1 MRFKQYIACLL
12 LAGWHPGLYA
22 EFSQEQLDW
31 LNSDAEHPAMAVNEG
46 ELEFLSTQPV
56 KAEHHQSMQIRLTQE
71 SIDTGWAR
79 VEQCHRDLDAVP
91 SLEVVFHKQRVR
103 KLRVTR
109 FSNIEQASVLGNR
122 VLVNNI
128 MRGSEICIS
137 AESRLLHS
145 LTDKDGQQR
154 FEMKNGPFMR
164 RFLDGYYP
172 LTLNLEVEYP
182 PEILQMASVQP
193 VDQNGWQIS
202 YDAGRITMSGRFEG
216 RLVTR
221 VYFNRL
227 R

>member
-1 MRFKQYIACLL
+1 MKFKQYIASLL
-12 LAGWHPGLYA
+12 LACWQPGLYA

-31 LNSDAEHPAMAVNEG
+31 LNSDAEHPAMVVNEG
-46 ELEFLSTQPV
+46 ELEFISTKPV
-56 KAEHHQSMQIRLTQE
+56 KAEHQQSMQIRLTHE
-71 SIDTGWAR
+71 TIDTGWAR
-79 VEQCHRDLDAVP
+79 VDQCHRDLDAVP

-103 KLRVTR
+103 NLSVTR
-109 FSNIEQASVLGNR
+109 FSNIERAMVHGNR

-137 AESRLLHS
+137 AESRLLRS
-145 LTDKDGQQR
+145 LVDDDGYQR

-172 LTLNLEVEYP
+172 LTLSLEVEYP
-182 PEILQMASVQP
+182 PELLQVASVDP
-193 VDQNGWQIS
+193 VDQNGWHIS
-202 YDAGRITMSGRFEG
+202 YDAGRITMGGRFEG

-221 VYFNRL
+221 VYFKQL

>member
-1 MRFKQYIACLL
+1 MRVRQYIACLL
-12 LAGWHPGLYA
+12 MACWNPVLYA

-31 LNSDAEHPAMAVNEG
+31 LNSDAEHPAVVVNEG
-46 ELEFLSTQPV
+46 ELAFLSTEPG
-56 KAEHHQSMQIRLTQE
+56 KAEHHQSMQVRLTPE
-71 SIDTGWAR
+71 TLATGWAR
-79 VEQCHRDLDAVP
+79 VDQCHRDLDAVP
-91 SLEVVFHKQRVR
+91 SLEVVFHKQRIR
-103 KLRVTR
+103 KLRVTSY
-109 FSNIEQASVLGNR
+109 SNIERAAVEGHR

-137 AESRLLHS
+137 AESRLLKPV
-145 LTDKDGQQR
+145 DAADGGQR

-182 PEILQMASVQP
+182 QEILQIASVEP
-193 VDQNGWQIS
+193 ADQKGWNIR
-202 YDAGRITMSGRFEG
+202 YDAGRITMGGRFEG
-216 RLVTR
+216 RLTTR